1 MTSRSVAGVTLA
13 LGVAVGLAY
22 LVNGPLSVRPAREVP
37 SPTLPPGERV
47 ELADSEWRTRLSP
60 EAYRVTRRA
69 GTERPF
75 RGAFWD
81 HHADGVYH
89 CVGCE
94 RPLFDSAAKF
104 DSGTGWPSYW
114 RPASPAA
121 VALHEDPDGSR
132 TEVLCPRCD
141 AHLGHVFDDG
151 PRPTGMRYCM
161 NSAAMTFTPR
171 AAEGK

>member
-1 MTSRSVAGVTLA
+1 MIRTFAAVGLA
-13 LGVAVGLAY
+13 LGVAGIAY
-22 LVNGPLSVRPAREVP
+22 LSNGPRAARAVP
-37 SPTLPPGERV
+37 PPTLPPGERL
-47 ELADSEWRTRLSP
+47 ELADGEWRTRLSP

-81 HHADGVYH
+81 HHADGVYR
-89 CVGCE
+89 CVGCD

-114 RPASPAA
+114 QPATPAA
-121 VALHEDPDGSR
+121 VALHSDPDGSR
-132 TEVLCPRCD
+132 TEAVCPRCD

-151 PRPTGMRYCM
+151 PRPTGLRYCI
-161 NSAAMTFTPR
+161 NSAALAFTPR
-171 AAEGK
+171 PAEAK